1 MERPRRLGAS
11 HRVRPSGSA
20 CRVLRTQQ
28 SPRWPTVLRRQVEP
42 PASRLTP
49 QSSYSTI
56 TLPTAFPS
64 ASSSFT
70 PALREQVLH
79 FAVCSFAVFWRK
91 RWAALGYAS
100 PNHRFRGVSGGIDQ
114 CAAALRWL

>member
-1 MERPRRLGAS
+1 MPLAPQRCVAPRP
-11 HRVRPSGSA
+11 
-20 CRVLRTQQ
+20 
-28 SPRWPTVLRRQVEP
+28 
-42 PASRLTP
+42 
-49 QSSYSTI
+49 
-56 TLPTAFPS
+56 LPTAPS

-79 FAVCSFAVFWRK
+79 FAVCSFPVFWRK